1 MNSKYTADN
10 MIPAFRIAA
19 AARNEMQKV
28 GCPDNGGAI
37 DSAERI
43 LEIFGMRLNYP
54 GLNHFSHL
62 RHHDRAEFSHAA
74 FEAHR
79 QGKRVEVE
87 HVSPR
92 RNFTRGAIDLAAG
105 GASDE
110 DLITY
115 VRQNYQLVLLTAA
128 ERKGLD
134 KGNRSRMTPT
144 RLADAGL
151 EVRTAE
157 EWISQE

>member
-1 MNSKYTADN
+1 

-43 LEIFGMRLNYP
+43 LEILGMRLNYP
-54 GLNHFSHL
+54 GLNLFNHL

-79 QGKRVEVE
+79 QGQKVEVE
-87 HVSPR
+87 HVSPHR
-92 RNFTRGAIDLAAG
+92 DFTRGAIDQAG
-105 GASDE
+105 AGASDE

-115 VRQNYQLVLLTAA
+115 VRENYQLVLLTAA
-128 ERKGLD
+128 ERKMLD
-134 KGNRSRMTPT
+134 KKNRSRMTAT
-144 RLADAGL
+144 RLADAGI
-151 EVRTAE
+151 EVKTAK